1 MYDLDDI
8 YYVLSDIKNVLERID
23 DKLDNLDN
31 LDKLDKLD
39 SIEDSLDDIKSDV
52 GNIYIDMP

>member
-23 DKLDNLDN
+23 DKLDNLD
-31 LDKLDKLD
+31 KLDKLD
-39 SIEDSLDDIKSDV
+39 SIEDLLDDIKSDV
-52 GNIYIDMP
+52 GSIYIDMP